1 MQAKIHDQN
10 ELKGL
15 QVKAEL
21 NKLGNPS
28 RSYSELLL
36 LDKAED
42 QSMNGSHVNERPLI
56 GDRFAK
62 LEKARASVTPL
73 AVTLSNLLKKATASP
88 SERK

>member
-1 MQAKIHDQN
+1 MQAKINDQN

-42 QSMNGSHVNERPLI
+42 
-56 GDRFAK
+56 
-62 LEKARASVTPL
+62 
-73 AVTLSNLLKKATASP
+73 
-88 SERK
+88 